1 MKTSESIELIATALG
16 LAQKDMGGAVKGSD
30 NPFFKSTYANLSD
43 VMQVIK
49 KPFAENG
56 LSYVQFP
63 LSNENGAGVTTR
75 LMHKSGQWLE
85 QDFVLPM
92 VKKDPQAGGSCVTYA
107 RRYAL
112 AAMAGVPQVDDD
124 AESAMLRGGDITAPI
139 SEEQASQLKR
149 LLEATSSDVDKFCSV
164 FRCSTVDQMQAQYF
178 DKAFKALNSKASK

>member
-1 MKTSESIELIATALG
+1 MKTSESIELIATAIG

-124 AESAMLRGGDITAPI
+124 AESAMLRGGDITQAITP
-139 SEEQASQLKR
+139 EQAAQIKT
-149 LLEATSSDVDKFCSV
+149 LLESTKSDVEKFCAA
-164 FRCSTVDQMQAQYF
+164 FNCSTVDQLQVQYF
-178 DKAFKALNSKASK
+178 DRAFGALTKKANK